1 MNVLIDTCVVLDFLQ
16 RRKPFDEMAL
26 MLFQAAARDEFTGCI
41 TAKSVT
47 DIYYLTHRCTHSDR
61 ESRAILEQLLD
72 IVSVLDTAADDVFY
86 AISSEVTDFEDAV
99 MIATAIR
106 SEMACII
113 TRNTKDYMKSSV
125 PVYTPD
131 EFIGLLPNLS
141 RSISK

>member
-16 RRKPFDEMAL
+16 RRKPFDESAL
-26 MLFQAAARDEFTGCI
+26 MLFQAAAKDEFTGCI

-47 DIYYLTHRCTHSDR
+47 DIYYPTHHCTNSAR

-72 IVSVLDTAADDVFY
+72 VVSVLDTAAADVFH

-106 SEMACII
+106 SEMSCII
-113 TRNTKDYMKSSV
+113 ARNAKDYAKSSV

-131 EFIGLLPNLS
+131 EFIKILYLPKND
-141 RSISK
+141 R